1 MNLMTKYQVKANID
15 LIDAGFNLYSL
26 MLNFKKRVLLHFNKL
41 PIVKIY
47 SYSSIDCFYY
57 IIKNYSKFPDKL
69 KDWVKNNIFN
79 NINSSF
85 LIIEYMIKL
94 NDSLIN
100 NKENELDLIIN
111 SFKDTKLIKDIKLN
125 NENKTFTLVSN
136 DNDILY
142 FKPCYNENHEEYKQ
156 KCHKITYDL
165 LKKSITDSEEVYG
178 VSILIPTFYD
188 IKEYHSFIVKN
199 NKIIDPSHNL
209 IADFNNYIKIIKPE
223 ILYYEDAK
231 TILNNID
238 ELYKDDSFDKDMYEI
253 VNYAISK
260 QIKK

>member
-15 LIDAGFNLYSL
+15 LIDAMINLSL
-26 MLNFKKRVLLHFNKL
+26 LMSYFKRKALLHFNKL
-41 PIVKIY
+41 PIFKICLL
-47 SYSSIDCFYY
+47 SYADCFYY
-57 IIKNYSKFPDKL
+57 ILENYSTFPDKL
-69 KDWVKNNIFN
+69 KDWVQNNIFN

-100 NKENELDLIIN
+100 NKENELNLIIN
-111 SFKDTKLIKDIKLN
+111 SFKDTKLIKDITLN
-125 NENKTFTLVSN
+125 NNTKSFCLISNEEETLH
-136 DNDILY
+136 

-199 NKIIDPSHNL
+199 NKIIDPSHNI
-209 IADFNNYIKIIKPE
+209 IADYDNYIKIIKPE

-238 ELYKDDSFDKDMYEI
+238 ELYKDDSFDKDMYKI